1 MMDLPTLSFLLAA
14 WPISSHTYASSG
26 NKTITV
32 RGRNLGADDN
42 CNPAS
47 KVVNAVVTLP
57 VPTITQLTV
66 LNDRDIQLDFN
77 SQPNIL
83 YRLQIAQN
91 SATSFLNLQ
100 NVYETT
106 TTTINNLSTDGNF
119 YCFRLGAFDP
129 CNNTTVYSNTICSSN
144 FDVTAVNNQNQ
155 LSWVTSS
162 TGVGNYTFSK
172 NSAPPLNA
180 GAACYFF
187 ERSKCYLWRE
197 LLLSTDHKLYQRKQK
212 YLPSKCA
219 TAISTNVPTVV
230 ENISTNRRSR
240 Q

>member
-1 MMDLPTLSFLLAA
+1 MT
-14 WPISSHTYASSG
+14 
-26 NKTITV
+26 TV
-32 RGRNLGADDN
+32 I
-42 CNPAS
+42 PAS

-91 SATSFLNLQ
+91 SSTAFQNLQ

-144 FDVTAVNNQNQ
+144 FDVTALNNLNQ

-162 TGVGNYTFSK
+162 TGVSNYTFSK
-172 NSAPPLNA
+172 NSAPPLSA
-180 GAACYFF
+180 GACCYFI
-187 ERSKCYLWRE
+187 ERSKCHLWG
-197 LLLSTDHKLYQRKQK
+197 
-212 YLPSKCA
+212 
-219 TAISTNVPTVV
+219 
-230 ENISTNRRSR
+230 
-240 Q
+240 

>member
-1 MMDLPTLSFLLAA
+1 MDRLMWSFLLAA
-14 WPISSHTYASSG
+14 WPSAVTHTLHREIKLLLCADATLG
-26 NKTITV
+26 LMITV
-32 RGRNLGADDN
+32 I
-42 CNPAS
+42 PAS

-91 SATSFLNLQ
+91 SATAFQNLQ

-144 FDVTAVNNQNQ
+144 FDVTAVEQ
-155 LSWVTSS
+155 SE
-162 TGVGNYTFSK
+162 
-172 NSAPPLNA
+172 SA
-180 GAACYFF
+180 
-187 ERSKCYLWRE
+187 E
-197 LLLSTDHKLYQRKQK
+197 LGDF
-212 YLPSKCA
+212 
-219 TAISTNVPTVV
+219 I
-230 ENISTNRRSR
+230 NRRE
-240 Q
+240 QLYILEK